1 MIRKLY
7 HKMREVVM
15 RFNKPVKC
23 WLCGKQVPAG
33 RAGVILFKFDVKKVK
48 LKVFHAHLGCAERA
62 DLVKHRHAVIS
73 DEWVCEFWFRREELA
88 DKNGDHEFAEVYGDY
103 THEPK
108 AELSEELKARWH
120 ELRIKA
126 LGYDFEERRKES

>member
-1 MIRKLY
+1 
-7 HKMREVVM
+7 MREVLM
-15 RFNKPVKC
+15 KFKKPVKC

-62 DLVKHRHAVIS
+62 DLVKHRKAVIAN
-73 DEWVCEFWFRREELA
+73 EWIVEFWGQREALA
-88 DKNGDHEFAEVYGDY
+88 EAHGDFEFAEVYGSYD
-103 THEPK
+103 HEPK
-108 AELSEELKARWH
+108 AELGEELKALWH